1 MDETDD
7 NLENLPTST
16 EKIAE
21 IIENQENLPS
31 TTQKIVENQENL
43 LNPTET
49 TSKATID
56 AANESSIDTQT
67 DDNTKETTVKSIDE
81 SSKLLTPEIQ
91 KRILDI
97 FNNEIGKNNL
107 KPHLYTLNC
116 WDSFNPSPIAS

>member
-31 TTQKIVENQENL
+31 TTQKIIENQDNQENL
-43 LNPTET
+43 PNSTET
-49 TSKATID
+49 TSRATID
-56 AANESSIDTQT
+56 TADESSIETQT

-97 FNNEIGKNNL
+97 FNNEIGKNIF
-107 KPHLYTLNC
+107 KPYLYKLLGYFQPYLT
-116 WDSFNPSPIAS
+116 